1 MTAGPDL
8 MQYELMAQEALRGVI
23 KQALKKAA
31 SPERLPG
38 DHHLYITFQTRGLGV
53 TVPPE
58 LSGRY
63 RDEMT
68 IVLQH
73 QFWDLAPGETF
84 FSVVLRFDGQ
94 PRKLSVPY
102 AAVTRFQDPSVGFG
116 LQFPP
121 GPVEPETIAEVEALP
136 PRTPKLATSD
146 GEPSRPEPPGP
157 DPDGGG
163 PKIVS
168 LDKFRKK

>member
-1 MTAGPDL
+1 MSDTKDL
-8 MQYELMAQEALRGVI
+8 MQYEHMAQEALRGVVR
-23 KQALKKAA
+23 QALKKAA

-38 DHHLYITFQTRGLGV
+38 DHHLYITFQTRAPGV
-53 TVPPE
+53 SVPPD
-58 LSGRY
+58 LSSRY

-84 FSVVLRFDGQ
+84 FSVVLKFDGQ
-94 PRKLSVPY
+94 PKKLSVPY

-121 GPVEPETIAEVEALP
+121 GPVEEPAGEVQSLP
-136 PRTPKLATSD
+136 ARGPKLATPVEVE
-146 GEPSRPEPPGP
+146 EPPEPT
-157 DPDGGG
+157 DDG

>member
-1 MTAGPDL
+1 MSDTKDL
-8 MQYELMAQEALRGVI
+8 MQYEHMAQEALRGVI

-38 DHHLYITFQTRGLGV
+38 DHHLYITFQTRAPGV
-53 TVPPE
+53 SVPPE
-58 LSGRY
+58 LSSRY

-84 FSVVLRFDGQ
+84 FSVVLKFDGQ
-94 PRKLSVPY
+94 PKKLSVPY

-116 LQFPP
+116 LQFAP
-121 GPVEPETIAEVEALP
+121 GPVEEPAGEVQSLP
-136 PRTPKLATSD
+136 PRTPKLAAA
-146 GEPSRPEPPGP
+146 PEPE
-157 DPDGGG
+157 DPPEPTDDG

>member
-1 MTAGPDL
+1 MSDNKDL
-8 MQYELMAQEALRGVI
+8 MQYEAMAQEALRGVI
-23 KQALKKAA
+23 KQALKRAA

-38 DHHLYITFQTRGLGV
+38 DHQLYITFQTRAPGV
-53 TVPPE
+53 SVPPE
-58 LSGRY
+58 LAARY

-94 PRKLSVPY
+94 PKKLAVPY

-121 GPVEPETIAEVEALP
+121 MPIETHEADIEALP
-136 PRTPKLATSD
+136 VRAPKTAPAED
-146 GEPSRPEPPGP
+146 AGEPTDDGP
-157 DPDGGG
+157 DDDG

>member
-1 MTAGPDL
+1 MSDRKDL
-8 MQYELMAQEALRGVI
+8 MHYEEMAQEALRGVI
-23 KQALKKAA
+23 KQALRKAA
-31 SPERLPG
+31 SPSRLPG
-38 DHHLYITFQTRGLGV
+38 DHLLYITFQTHAPGV
-53 TVPPE
+53 SVPPE
-58 LSGRY
+58 LAARY

-84 FSVVLRFDGQ
+84 FTVLLKFDGQ
-94 PRKLSVPY
+94 PKKLSVPY
-102 AAVTRFQDPSVGFG
+102 SAVTRFQDPSVGFG

-121 GPVEPETIAEVEALP
+121 PSAEAPEGQIEALP
-136 PRTPKLATSD
+136 ARIA
-146 GEPSRPEPPGP
+146 RPEPVEVD
-157 DPDGGG
+157 DPPEPPKGG

>member
-1 MTAGPDL
+1 MSDTKDL
-8 MQYELMAQEALRGVI
+8 MQYEHMAQEALRGVI
-23 KQALKKAA
+23 RQALKKAA

-38 DHHLYITFQTRGLGV
+38 DHHLYITFQTRAPGV
-53 TVPPE
+53 SVPND
-58 LSGRY
+58 LSARY

-84 FSVVLRFDGQ
+84 FSVVLKFDGQ
-94 PRKLSVPY
+94 PKKLSVPY

-121 GPVEPETIAEVEALP
+121 CPVEEPVGEVQALP
-136 PRTPKLATSD
+136 TRAPKVAVVEVD
-146 GEPSRPEPPGP
+146 EPPEPN
-157 DPDGGG
+157 DDG

>member
-1 MTAGPDL
+1 MSDQKDL
-8 MQYELMAQEALRGVI
+8 MHYEEMAQEALRGVI

-38 DHHLYITFQTRGLGV
+38 DHQLYITFQTRARGV
-53 TVPPE
+53 DVPPE
-58 LSGRY
+58 LVQRY

-73 QFWDLAPGETF
+73 QYWDLAPGETF
-84 FSVVLRFDGQ
+84 FSVVLNFDKQ
-94 PRKLSVPY
+94 PRKLSIPY
-102 AAVTRFQDPSVGFG
+102 SAVTRFQDPSVGFG
-116 LQFPP
+116 LQFPAAP
-121 GPVEPETIAEVEALP
+121 IEESGAVETLP
-136 PRTPKLATSD
+136 PRTPKVVDANAE
-146 GEPSRPEPPGP
+146 EPTP
-157 DPDGGG
+157 PDGDGTDDG

>member
-1 MTAGPDL
+1 MSDRKDL
-8 MQYELMAQEALRGVI
+8 MHYEEMAQEALRGVV

-31 SPERLPG
+31 SPSRLPG
-38 DHHLYITFQTRGLGV
+38 DHLLYITFQTRAPGV
-53 TVPPE
+53 SVPPE
-58 LSGRY
+58 LSQRY

-84 FSVVLRFDGQ
+84 FSVLLKFDGQ
-94 PRKLSVPY
+94 PKKLSVPY

-116 LQFPP
+116 LQFPA
-121 GPVEPETIAEVEALP
+121 GPVEEPESHIEALP
-136 PRTPKLATSD
+136 SRIPRPAPVEAETDDP
-146 GEPSRPEPPGP
+146 PEPP
-157 DPDGGG
+157 GGG

>member
-1 MTAGPDL
+1 MSTGQDL
-8 MQYELMAQEALRGVI
+8 MHYEEMAQEALRGVI

-38 DHHLYITFQTRGLGV
+38 DHQLYITFQTRAAGV
-53 TVPPE
+53 SVPPE
-58 LSGRY
+58 LVARF

-73 QFWDLAPGETF
+73 QYRDLAPGETF
-84 FSVVLRFDGQ
+84 FSVVLNFDGQ
-94 PRKLSVPY
+94 PKKLSVPY

-121 GPVEPETIAEVEALP
+121 GPVAPEHGGEVETLP
-136 PRTPKLATSD
+136 PRTPKLATTD
-146 GEPSRPEPPGP
+146 GQPFAPDRSGD
-157 DPDGGG
+157 DPDDDK

-168 LDKFRKK
+168 LDQFRKK

>member
-1 MTAGPDL
+1 MSDTKDL
-8 MQYELMAQEALRGVI
+8 MQYEHMAQEALRGVI

-38 DHHLYITFQTRGLGV
+38 DHHLYITFQTRAPGV
-53 TVPPE
+53 SVPND
-58 LSGRY
+58 LAGRY

-84 FSVVLRFDGQ
+84 FSVVLKFDGQ
-94 PRKLSVPY
+94 PKKLSVPY

-121 GPVEPETIAEVEALP
+121 GPVEEPAGEVQSLPTRAPKVVVVETEAE
-136 PRTPKLATSD
+136 
-146 GEPSRPEPPGP
+146 EPPEPT
-157 DPDGGG
+157 DDG

>member
-1 MTAGPDL
+1 MSDTKDL
-8 MQYELMAQEALRGVI
+8 MQYEHMAQEALRGVVR
-23 KQALKKAA
+23 QALKKAA

-38 DHHLYITFQTRGLGV
+38 DHHLYITFQTRAPGV
-53 TVPPE
+53 SVPND
-58 LSGRY
+58 LAGRY

-84 FSVVLRFDGQ
+84 FSVVLKFDGQ
-94 PRKLSVPY
+94 PKKLSVPY

-121 GPVEPETIAEVEALP
+121 GPVEEPAGDVQSLPARAPKVVVVETEAE
-136 PRTPKLATSD
+136 
-146 GEPSRPEPPGP
+146 EPPEPT
-157 DPDGGG
+157 DDG

>member
-1 MTAGPDL
+1 MSAGQDL
-8 MQYELMAQEALRGVI
+8 MHYEEMAQEALRGVI

-31 SPERLPG
+31 SPEQLPG

-53 TVPPE
+53 SVPAE
-58 LSGRY
+58 LAARFP
-63 RDEMT
+63 DEMT

-73 QFWDLAPGETF
+73 QYWDLAPGETF
-84 FSVVLRFDGQ
+84 FSVVLQFDRQ
-94 PRKLSVPY
+94 PKKLSIPY

-121 GPVEPETIAEVEALP
+121 GPVAPEMAAAVETLP
-136 PRTPKLATSD
+136 PRTPKLATTD
-146 GEPSRPEPPGP
+146 GQPSSPPQEDGP
-157 DPDGGG
+157 DDDK

-168 LDKFRKK
+168 LDQFRKK

>member
-1 MTAGPDL
+1 MSDTKDL
-8 MQYELMAQEALRGVI
+8 MQYEHMAQEALRGVI

-38 DHHLYITFQTRGLGV
+38 DHHLYITFQTRAPGV
-53 TVPPE
+53 SVPND
-58 LSGRY
+58 LSSRY

-84 FSVVLRFDGQ
+84 FSVVLKFDGQ
-94 PRKLSVPY
+94 PKKLSVPY

-121 GPVEPETIAEVEALP
+121 GPVEEPAGEVQSLP
-136 PRTPKLATSD
+136 ARAPKVAVVEVD
-146 GEPSRPEPPGP
+146 EPPEPT
-157 DPDGGG
+157 DDG

-168 LDKFRKK
+168 LDNFRKK